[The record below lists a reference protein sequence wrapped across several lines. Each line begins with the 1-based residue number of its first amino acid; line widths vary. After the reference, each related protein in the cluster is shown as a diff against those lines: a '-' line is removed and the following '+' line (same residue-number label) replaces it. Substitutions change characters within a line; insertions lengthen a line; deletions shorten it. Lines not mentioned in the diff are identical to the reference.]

1 MLAIEALRATGLVA
15 SDAAIALVFPALF
28 SLGVLGVHRYADDIH
43 LDLDSTIYGEIAFVP
58 FRTLS
63 APGGRLWR
71 GRWCIWG
78 SSACVNL
85 ALVSLLWKELKAT
98 SFDPEFARTIRVP
111 PRLLSRLLLI
121 AVAVTAV
128 TAFESVGAILVV
140 TLLIVPAAA
149 AYLLTDRLVAM
160 VIVSVVIGWVS
171 AVAGYCGRA
180 AGRRLDRRR
189 DGAVRRRALRRRAD
203 RVAALRARRA
213 GPAPGA
219 PPARDGAGPLPR
231 RAGRGGL
238 VRRLRLLVVLVLA
251 AVLAALASGCV
262 ASADGGGDVSGRQ
275 IRVTTTTNFITDLA
289 REIGGD
295 RVEVT
300 GLLGPGVDPH
310 LYKASARDVQALR
323 DADAILYGGLE
334 LEGRMADLLEEL
346 SSRKPTVAVTRD
358 MPESQLRRPSE
369 FEGKVDPHVWFSVPL
384 WRHAATTTA
393 EALAEIDTGSAG
405 AYRARARAYVA
416 ELDAL
421 DAYVRERIASI
432 PERSRVLITSHDAFG
447 YFGREYDIDV
457 VAIQGGAA
465 PCRSSGASSGSR

>member
-1 MLAIEALRATGLVA
+1 MR
-15 SDAAIALVFPALF
+15 
-28 SLGVLGVHRYADDIH
+28 
-43 LDLDSTIYGEIAFVP
+43 
-58 FRTLS
+58 
-63 APGGRLWR
+63 
-71 GRWCIWG
+71 
-78 SSACVNL
+78 
-85 ALVSLLWKELKAT
+85 
-98 SFDPEFARTIRVP
+98 RV
-111 PRLLSRLLLI
+111 R
-121 AVAVTAV
+121 
-128 TAFESVGAILVV
+128 LVV
-140 TLLIVPAAA
+140 A
-149 AYLLTDRLVAM
+149 
-160 VIVSVVIGWVS
+160 
-171 AVAGYCGRA
+171 
-180 AGRRLDRRR
+180 
-189 DGAVRRRALRRRAD
+189 
-203 RVAALRARRA
+203 
-213 GPAPGA
+213 
-219 PPARDGAGPLPR
+219 
-231 RAGRGGL
+231 
-238 VRRLRLLVVLVLA
+238 LVLA
-251 AVLAALASGCV
+251 VVVAALASGCV

-275 IRVTTTTNFITDLA
+275 IRVTTTANFITDLA

-295 RVEVT
+295 RVQVT

-323 DADAILYGGLE
+323 DADAIMYGGLE

-393 EALAEIDTGSAG
+393 EALAEIDPGSAG

-457 VAIQGGAA
+457 VAIQGTSTQTEATTADIERVAGVIADRGVKAVFVESAVSPQTIDAVLAA
-465 PCRSSGASSGSR
+465 AAQRGQEASVGGELFADAAGDEGTPEGSYIGMVRYNADLIAAGLR